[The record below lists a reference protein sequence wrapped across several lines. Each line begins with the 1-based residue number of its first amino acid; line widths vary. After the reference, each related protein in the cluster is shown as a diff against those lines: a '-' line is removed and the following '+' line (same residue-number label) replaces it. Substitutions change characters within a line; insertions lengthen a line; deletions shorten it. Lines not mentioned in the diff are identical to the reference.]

1 MNTLKIEKLLA
12 EKYHY
17 APLPEELSS
26 KYRQFF
32 TDNIPCWIKI
42 NGDKAP
48 LYTANGTILCDE
60 YSRVVIGDYGAFV
73 EFVSEP
79 TGTEFVVQP
88 GQEYRIN
95 DKRFNKSV
103 KYVWLTVD
111 DGSGVKIY
119 KQRKRV
125 TYADYMPKRYYV
137 SVHECFQTNGGY
149 TG

>member
-17 APLPEELSS
+17 TPLPEDLSS

-32 TDNIPCWIKI
+32 TENIPRWLKI
-42 NGDKAP
+42 NGDEAP
-48 LYTANGTILCDE
+48 LYTASGTILCDE
-60 YSRVVIGDYGAFV
+60 YSRIVVGDYGAFV
-73 EFVSEP
+73 EFASEP
-79 TGTEFVVQP
+79 METEFVVQP
-88 GQEYRIN
+88 GQEYRVN
-95 DKRFNKSV
+95 DKRYSKSV
-103 KYVWLTVD
+103 KYIWLTVG

-125 TYADYMPKRYYV
+125 TYADYRPKMYYV
-137 SVHECFQTNGGY
+137 SVHECFQKNGGD